1 MEYVFIKVKGID
13 LFRGIN
19 SLTRICFVNAPH
31 YKILY
36 IMDLNQQPN
45 FNHR

>member
-13 LFRGIN
+13 RGIN
-19 SLTRICFVNAPH
+19 SLTRICFVNATH

-36 IMDLNQQPN
+36 NMDLNQQPN